1 MAKHEELKA
10 TWDRLTELRRKLVNE
25 MAGGLKSLDAMD
37 LTVPQSM
44 VLFRLFEVGPQK
56 VRELQQLTGRSQS
69 ATSALVNQ
77 LESRGLVTR
86 GTKKDDARVTLV
98 EATAKTRKLLG
109 EVEVL
114 RLKSFA
120 SAVDKVPPQ
129 VLKNFDSALRQ
140 LLSSLP

>member
-109 EVEVL
+109 EVEGL